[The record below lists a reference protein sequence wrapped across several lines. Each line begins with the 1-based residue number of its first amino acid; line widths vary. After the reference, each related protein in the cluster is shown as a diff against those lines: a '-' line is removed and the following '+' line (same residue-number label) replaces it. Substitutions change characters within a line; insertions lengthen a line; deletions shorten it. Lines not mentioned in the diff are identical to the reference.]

1 VTRAWLTALAC
12 YLAACSRMDAGAIPQ
27 DGAAYA
33 PAEVQDE
40 PGAGRELIPAEW
52 TIAEDTSA
60 TGEVTT
66 VSLQLPSAREI
77 GGLLD
82 DDVPRLI
89 LRCVDG
95 RIQAFIDTE
104 PAPSDTD
111 ASVPDSQ
118 SVQVQL
124 DSAPS
129 CE

>member
-1 VTRAWLTALAC
+1 VTRAWLTALGC
-12 YLAACSRMDAGAIPQ
+12 YLAACSRTDAGAIPE

-33 PAEVQDE
+33 PAEAQDDR
-40 PGAGRELIPAEW
+40 GAGRELIPAEW

-66 VSLQLPSAREI
+66 VSVQLPSAREI

-89 LRCVDG
+89 LRCLDG
-95 RIQAFIDTE
+95 RVQAFIDTE
-104 PAPSDTD
+104 SAPSDAD
-111 ASVPDSQ
+111 APVPDSQ

-124 DSAPS
+124 DSAPA

>member
-1 VTRAWLTALAC
+1 VTRAWLTALTC
-12 YLAACSRMDAGAIPQ
+12 YLAACSQTDAAAIPQ

-52 TIAEDTSA
+52 TIDEDTTA

-77 GGLLD
+77 GGLLE

-89 LRCVDG
+89 LRCLDG
-95 RIQAFIDTE
+95 RVQAFIVTE
-104 PAPSDTD
+104 SAPSDAD
-111 ASVPDSQ
+111 APVPDSQ
-118 SVQVQL
+118 PVQVQL